1 MSRFTA
7 KLLWILHVSQLV
19 ATTKVYALRVVVGTS
34 RRHLSPHDAAPVRHT
49 RNVATTTPVY
59 ELVDDSRRRVWNG
72 CGTAV
77 ASILATALCPVQP
90 CHAAPPMTAGEADGL
105 GARLERQ
112 FRPKAP
118 KVIRSKLDQDFAVL
132 LMRSS
137 YNALDQIDC
146 VAMDQFQ
153 RDFFFI
159 RQAEYQ
165 PYIEQLGPG
174 VVQQGML
181 TDPYYFDFISFAQYA
196 TISREIRESPLSIF
210 EEQQPGDV
218 NGGEGEPQTFVTTIV
233 RRDPSITNDMLATR
247 HSQLVGK
254 AILDRLDETF
264 ANTASAIP
272 IVPSGR
278 LDSTA
283 TLVSL
288 TQLMK
293 LFLLNGFAFDGN
305 VAIMKQDSSGTEFCI
320 TLTNPAN
327 LWSGKALEQR
337 RADPRNSF
345 ILKAATELICR
356 AGYAI
361 KASSVKYEA
370 NQEKSYITIP

>member
-1 MSRFTA
+1 MKF
-7 KLLWILHVSQLV
+7 LWIWSFTQLV
-19 ATTKVYALRVVVGTS
+19 ATTSGYAFLGIRTHPPSRVASAV
-34 RRHLSPHDAAPVRHT
+34 PHT
-49 RNVATTTPVY
+49 RNAAAPPPATTITTT
-59 ELVDDSRRRVWNG
+59 LDDMVDKSRRRVWHVW
-72 CGTAV
+72 GTAAALTV
-77 ASILATALCPVQP
+77 LGPIEPSNAAS
-90 CHAAPPMTAGEADGL
+90 PMTAGEADGL

-118 KVIRSKLDQDFAVL
+118 KVIRSTLNQDFAVL

-196 TISREIRESPLSIF
+196 TIAREISESPLSIF

-218 NGGEGEPQTFVTTIV
+218 GDEGEPQTFVTTIV
-233 RRDPSITNDMLATR
+233 RRDPSITNDMLAIR
-247 HSQLVGK
+247 HGQLVGS
-254 AILDRLDETF
+254 AILDRLMETF
-264 ANTASAIP
+264 GNTASAIP
-272 IVPSGR
+272 KIPTGT

-283 TLVSL
+283 TLASL

-305 VAIMKQDSSGTEFCI
+305 VAIVKQDSSGTEFCI
-320 TLTNPAN
+320 TLINPAN

-337 RADPRNSF
+337 RAEPRNSF
-345 ILKAATELICR
+345 ILKTAVELVGR
-356 AGYAI
+356 AGFTVQ
-361 KASSVKYEA
+361 ASSVTYEA
-370 NQEKSYITIP
+370 NQEKSYLRIR